1 MVKNT
6 LGGSKAKGQ
15 ARKYTNVS
23 SKQVKALRV
32 ASPDDDSEMYAQVT
46 KYCGS
51 SMCHVLCIDG
61 KTRLCHIR
69 GKFRGRGK
77 RDNTIENK
85 TWILVGLREWEQDKS
100 DKNNKK
106 MENCDLL
113 EVYNNTDKDKLTD
126 KVKDVNWRLFTKSDN
141 DINNIVEDDEFVGFK
156 FSENKN
162 EEIEKLIET
171 ELATKGQ
178 VNNIVMENND
188 WIDADD
194 I

>member
-6 LGGSKAKGQ
+6 IGGNKSKGQ
-15 ARKYTNVS
+15 ARKHVS
-23 SKQVKALRV
+23 SGGKANVDLRI
-32 ASPDDDSEMYAQVT
+32 SEDVCEVYAIVE
-46 KYCGS
+46 KMLGNG
-51 SMCHVLCIDG
+51 MCHVLCDDG
-61 KTRLCHIR
+61 VTRLCHIR

-100 DKNNKK
+100 DKNSKK
-106 MENCDLL
+106 IENCDLL

-141 DINNIVEDDEFVGFK
+141 DINNIVEDDEFIGFK

-178 VNNIVMENND
+178 VNNIVMVNND
-188 WIDADD
+188 WIDADE

>member
-6 LGGSKAKGQ
+6 VGGNKSKGQ
-15 ARKYTNVS
+15 ARKHVS
-23 SKQVKALRV
+23 SGGKANAELRI
-32 ASPDDDSEMYAQVT
+32 SEDVCEVYAIVE
-46 KYCGS
+46 KMLGNG
-51 SMCHVLCIDG
+51 MCHVLCDDNI
-61 KTRLCHIR
+61 TRLCHIR

>member
-6 LGGSKAKGQ
+6 IGGNKSKGQ
-15 ARKYTNVS
+15 ARKHVS
-23 SKQVKALRV
+23 SGGKANVDLRI
-32 ASPDDDSEMYAQVT
+32 SEDVCEVYAIVE
-46 KYCGS
+46 KMLGNG
-51 SMCHVLCIDG
+51 MCHVLCDDSV
-61 KTRLCHIR
+61 TRLCHIR

-85 TWILVGLREWEQDKS
+85 TWILVGLREWEQGKS
-100 DKNNKK
+100 DKNSKK

-178 VNNIVMENND
+178 VNNIVM
-188 WIDADD
+188 
-194 I
+194 

>member
-1 MVKNT
+1 MVRNT
-6 LGGSKAKGQ
+6 VGGNKSKGQ
-15 ARKYTNVS
+15 ARKHVS
-23 SKQVKALRV
+23 SGGKANAELRI
-32 ASPDDDSEMYAQVT
+32 SEDVCEVYAIVE
-46 KYCGS
+46 KMLGNG
-51 SMCHVLCIDG
+51 MCHVLCDDNI
-61 KTRLCHIR
+61 TRLCHIR

-100 DKNNKK
+100 DKNSKK